1 VQDLKANCRIYK
13 KIRLYSSHRKR
24 GVQVAR
30 EATRLPVIVQSDRS
44 VLLEVD
50 NPHFEEARDFLLSF
64 AELEKS
70 PEHMHTYRITPLSL
84 WNAAASG
91 HTAPD
96 VLTNLA
102 RLSRYPVP
110 DTVRRE
116 IQEYMARYGRLKLL
130 PATAGLVLHSS
141 DATLITQLWRTE
153 AVREHL
159 AAQLDDHNL
168 AVAEGHRGQ
177 VKQAI
182 IRVGY
187 PVEDLAGYV
196 EGAHLPI
203 NLRTRTAQGR
213 PFTVRDYQRDAVS
226 AFHAGG
232 GPRGGSGVLVLPCGA
247 GKTIIGLAAM
257 AALQTQ
263 TLILGTNIV
272 ALRQWRDEILDK
284 TDLTPEQIG
293 EYSGESKEIRP
304 VTLATY
310 QILCYRSARSDD
322 YPHFGVF
329 GARDWGLIIY
339 DEVHML
345 PAPVFRITA
354 EIQARRRLGLTATLV
369 REDGLESDVFTLIGP
384 KKFDVP
390 WKVLERHGW
399 IAEAECFEVRLDLP
413 PDARLD
419 YAVAGER
426 EKFRVASENP
436 SKLELLAKL
445 VAAHHDDRV
454 LVMGQYLDQLH
465 AAADALGAPLITGR
479 TPTAER
485 QRLYDAFRDGE
496 ISVLVVSKVANFAI
510 DLPEANVAIQ
520 ISGTFGSRQ
529 EEAQR
534 LGRVLRPKAD
544 GRPARFYSLVT
555 RESKD
560 QWFATKRQLFL
571 TEQGYAYQIL
581 DAPELL
587 ELLAA
592 NGTAGAT
599 RSQTNKASLEPG
611 DRVCR

>member
-1 VQDLKANCRIYK
+1 M
-13 KIRLYSSHRKR
+13 
-24 GVQVAR
+24 AR
-30 EATRLPVIVQSDRS
+30 EATRLPVIAQSDRS

-284 TDLTPEQIG
+284 TDLTSEQIG

-479 TPTAER
+479 TPTSER
-485 QRLYDAFRDGE
+485 QKLYDAFRDGE

-599 RSQTNKASLEPG
+599 RSQTNKDSLEPG

>member
-1 VQDLKANCRIYK
+1 
-13 KIRLYSSHRKR
+13 
-24 GVQVAR
+24 VAR

-196 EGAHLPI
+196 EGAHLPV

>member
-1 VQDLKANCRIYK
+1 L
-13 KIRLYSSHRKR
+13 
-24 GVQVAR
+24 VAR

-91 HTAPD
+91 HSAAD
-96 VLTNLA
+96 VLANLA

-130 PATAGLVLHSS
+130 PATTGLVLHSS

-436 SKLELLAKL
+436 SKLELLSKL
-445 VAAHHDDRV
+445 VAAHRDDRV

-485 QRLYDAFRDGE
+485 QKLYDAFRDGE

-592 NGTAGAT
+592 NGTAGTART
-599 RSQTNKASLEPG
+599 LTNKDSLEPG

>member
-1 VQDLKANCRIYK
+1 MQDLKANCRIYK

-196 EGAHLPI
+196 EGAHLPV

>member
-1 VQDLKANCRIYK
+1 M
-13 KIRLYSSHRKR
+13 
-24 GVQVAR
+24 AR

-91 HTAPD
+91 HSAAD
-96 VLTNLA
+96 VLANLA

-130 PATAGLVLHSS
+130 PATTGLVLHSS

-436 SKLELLAKL
+436 SKLELLSKL
-445 VAAHHDDRV
+445 VAAHRDDRV

-485 QRLYDAFRDGE
+485 QKLYDAFRDGE

-592 NGTAGAT
+592 NGTAGTART
-599 RSQTNKASLEPG
+599 LTNKDSLEPG